1 MFEKGTVQ
9 EMHTIFRLMILVIG
23 AALLSLPDGASAQD
37 RETPYWASVSAGQ
50 ARMRTGPGRNFP
62 ISWLYQRAGL
72 PVRVVEVY
80 ENWRKVEDPDGT
92 QGWMLV
98 NLLSADRTAMI
109 TGDIRPLR
117 EAPQPNARVRY
128 QAEPG
133 VIGRIRTCRR
143 GWCEIDVRGRSG
155 FVEIAHLFGVEDDE
169 RVD

>member
-1 MFEKGTVQ
+1 
-9 EMHTIFRLMILVIG
+9 MHYVLRVMILVFG
-23 AALLSLPDGASAQD
+23 AALLSVPDGASAQT

-80 ENWRKVEDPDGT
+80 ENWRKIEDPDGT

-109 TGDIRPLR
+109 VGDIRPMR
-117 EAPQPNARVRY
+117 EGPRSGSRVRY

-133 VIGRIRTCRR
+133 VVGRIRTCRR
-143 GWCEIDVRGRSG
+143 GWCEVDVRGRSG
-155 FVEIAHLFGVEDDE
+155 FVETAHLFGVEEDE